1 MDNEK
6 LIQRCTCVCK
16 VCGCVCVCVCV
27 AAGARV
33 GGVRWDSR
41 VRTDSL
47 LKLRF
52 HMIHCGFM
60 GWLSLIQGL
69 YRDILW
75 VGYLSSKAFTG
86 TLYLYLLV

>member
-16 VCGCVCVCVCV
+16 VCGCVCVCV
-27 AAGARV
+27 AAGAGV
-33 GGVRWDSR
+33 GGVVVGRGSR
-41 VRTDSL
+41 VLTASL

-69 YRDILW
+69 YRD
-75 VGYLSSKAFTG
+75 
-86 TLYLYLLV
+86 TLLIFACLIPLLNI